1 MTWNVDARVPVRLGS
16 FADAEEGDALLVEG
30 GGAPAATG
38 TAFEVN
44 APGHAPGCSCCAPR
58 SSAALALNGLF
69 QARAKAEVPFC
80 RRVLA
85 VTRTPE
91 GDLAV
96 WAAVRSDPLAA
107 GRFRLEEG

>member
-1 MTWNVDARVPVRLGS
+1 MTWTVDARVPVRLGS
-16 FADAEEGDALLVEG
+16 FAEAEEGDALLVEG
-30 GGAPAATG
+30 GRAPVAIGA
-38 TAFEVN
+38 AFEVN
-44 APGHAPGCSCCAPR
+44 GPGHAPGCSCCAPR

-69 QARAKAEVPFC
+69 QARAWGEVPFF

-85 VTRTPE
+85 VTRSPE

-107 GRFRLEEG
+107 GRFRLEED